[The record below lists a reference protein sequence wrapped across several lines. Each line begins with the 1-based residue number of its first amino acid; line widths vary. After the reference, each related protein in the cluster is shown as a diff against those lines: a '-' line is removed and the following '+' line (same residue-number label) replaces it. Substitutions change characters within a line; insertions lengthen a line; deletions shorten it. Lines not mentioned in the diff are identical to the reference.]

1 MEIVPSSKPVA
12 VEIKGADGKTY
23 YCSGGNLITPE
34 AKERIE
40 QYREQFRKEA
50 AERSATRRQQAAE
63 RKKRSQ
69 FQAAAP
75 ALVKALE
82 AKLAR
87 LDWRPVAAGRP
98 TEEDAGGAGGI
109 DVEWSDGLDIWQGFW
124 YSGHQRRNATHW
136 RPINLPPIITP

>member
-1 MEIVPSSKPVA
+1 VNYSGPLFGKIGRLTIPLKLTS
-12 VEIKGADGKTY
+12 ADVD
-23 YCSGGNLITPE
+23 
-34 AKERIE
+34 AM
-40 QYREQFRKEA
+40 
-50 AERSATRRQQAAE
+50 
-63 RKKRSQ
+63 
-69 FQAAAP
+69 
-75 ALVKALE
+75 E

-87 LDWRPVAAGRP
+87 LDWRPVAAGLP